1 MSRLVVFTFD
11 APECA
16 IEARTALKDLE
27 KRRVLGLDDA
37 VVVAREGNGQLYIH
51 RDVPPEVTIG
61 AIVGALLGLLLTFV
75 FLFSVVF
82 GAAAGALIGRL
93 LVDQRV
99 TRESIE
105 DVEEALGPGTS
116 SLLILIRTGD
126 ADAMMAAVAGFRPRI
141 FQSTLP
147 PEIDARLRGAL

>member
-1 MSRLVVFTFD
+1 MSRLVIFTFD
-11 APECA
+11 APDCA
-16 IEARTALKDLE
+16 IEARTALKALE

-37 VVVAREGNGQLYIH
+37 VVVTREGNGQLYIH
-51 RDVPPEVTIG
+51 RDIPSEVAIG
-61 AIVGALLGLLLTFV
+61 ALVGALLGLLLTFI
-75 FLFSVVF
+75 FLFSIVF

-99 TRESIE
+99 PRESIE
-105 DVEEALGPGTS
+105 DVEDALGPGSS

-126 ADAMMAAVAGFRPRI
+126 TEAMMSAVAGFRPRI
-141 FQSTLP
+141 FQTTLP